1 MAGLNEFSAV
11 LEMWWATRL
20 RKPRDRRRGGVER
33 IHRTNDSAVRVEH
46 YLHIHEG
53 LGTLAASLQSP
64 SARYAAFST
73 ATHNSEFPL
82 SRFLGCTATGERC
95 KCGTYIV
102 VHTSREAWG
111 YLYGGCFSRTSKES
125 EYKVESF
132 VIHRLNVEDILV
144 HWSF

>member
-1 MAGLNEFSAV
+1 LNEFSAV

-20 RKPRDRRRGGVER
+20 CKSRDRQRGGVKS
-33 IHRTNDSAVRVEH
+33 IHRPNDSAVRVELCRH
-46 YLHIHEG
+46 VDEG
-53 LGTLAASLQSP
+53 LGTLATSLQSP
-64 SARYAAFST
+64 SARYTTFST

-82 SRFLGCTATGERC
+82 SRFLGCAATEEPC

-102 VHTSREAWG
+102 THTSREAWG

-125 EYKVESF
+125 EYKLESF